1 MKRMMKNII
10 NVILGALLLALIS
23 CGGIGGGLGGNSD
36 SDEKAYIGFSADV
49 ARFVVASQKLAEA
62 DVCKVELVAEK
73 ILDDGKTE
81 NVKIEGAE
89 WKSLADLR
97 KATLEFYKGTYNF
110 YLNLYAET
118 EIYEDGAYHLK
129 LVQTA
134 KIENKEIVAGKNT
147 LTFNSNYVDTGDL
160 AVGWACSI
168 ADGKVCPANY
178 AIGTLYNIDDPK
190 NVKNIT
196 LWNWD
201 DGEKKTRNFAVV
213 EKDLDNGFYVLDVAF
228 YDKQIVYPGNEARY
242 EGANLLATKH
252 AIVAVNGFQTY
263 KAFEI
268 DFDEIAREGDA
279 YPMEKE
285 YQLDISVDSALI
297 GSNFNHIFADL
308 RYFPSNSKYLSQLKN
323 LVVQENCIS
332 ADGGRKLL
340 KNSEG
345 FLDLADKS
353 KWLGNFDNNDEE
365 DAKRKISINETNN
378 TLTMTRT
385 VKVTPGL
392 DGKGYFFLTI
402 LYENRDI
409 PGYAIDTFALPADA
423 ILLEEDKVNHIS
435 LTSYERDT
443 KAPVSGSISWTSS
456 DVGGELHVEFDR
468 EKKHKLLNRCNFSIA
483 VLKHGGNPEN
493 PEDYIE
499 ATDWKAKFLYGGKDI
514 NDFAPAGKAFY
525 FTNTAKEMLIESMG
539 DQIREQII
547 DEDPN
552 LSEEEINKKIDEK
565 IKEMM
570 NEYNQ
575 PDCLAFIGGNE
586 PSESPIETAL
596 PFETAGRY
604 QLFVSCKV
612 NGVTLSDTFD
622 IDIENMTRVYCN
634 LRTPPNID
642 YHDDT
647 LRDLEE
653 DLSKVSTPVYLQ
665 MDGSLGDIS
674 DNDLKQ
680 DCISATWTK
689 INHINMPFELD
700 ISGLEDI
707 EEIKTS
713 SIENQNI
720 FAISLIQE
728 KISSTAIKVGSESMP
743 CAVTICYKEK
753 QEEDDDNED
762 TPDVTKI
769 YTVKYI
775 HKDAFEGSNIS
786 SITFEDEEGWYA
798 TKDTDKWASA
808 ISDGIPTDWNEG
820 TDWIKV
826 EASDGKTVS
835 QKLSEMLLAEESDQ
849 RWYIVKNKSGE

>member
-62 DVCKVELVAEK
+62 DVCKVELTAEK
-73 ILDDGKTE
+73 ILADGKTE
-81 NVKIEGAE
+81 KVKIEGAE
-89 WKSLADLR
+89 WKSLAELR
-97 KATLEFYKGTYNF
+97 KATLEFYKGKYNF

-118 EIYEDGAYHLK
+118 KIYEDGAYHLK

-134 KIENKEIVAGKNT
+134 KIENQEIVAGKNT
-147 LTFNSNYVDTGDL
+147 LTFNSTYVDTGDL

-178 AIGTLYNIDDPK
+178 AIGTIYNIDDPK

-201 DGEKKTRNFAVV
+201 DAEKKTRNFAVV

-228 YDKQIVYPGNEARY
+228 YDKQIVYPENETRY

-252 AIVAVNGFQTY
+252 AVVAVNGFQTY
-263 KAFEI
+263 KEFTI

-285 YQLDISVDSALI
+285 YQLDISVDSSWI
-297 GSNFNHIFADL
+297 GSKFTHIFSDL

-323 LVVQENCIS
+323 LVAEGNYIPS
-332 ADGGRKLL
+332 DNGRKLM

-353 KWLGNFDNNDEE
+353 KWLCNFDNFADETDAE
-365 DAKRKISINETNN
+365 DAKRKITINETNN

-402 LYENRDI
+402 LYENLDI
-409 PGYAIDTFALPADA
+409 PGYAIDTFALPANE
-423 ILLEEDKVNHIS
+423 IELKEGQVNRIV

-443 KAPVSGSISWTSS
+443 KAPADGEISWESR
-456 DVGGELHVEFDR
+456 DAGGDLHVEVGR
-468 EKKHKLLNRCNFSIA
+468 ENKRMFLNLCNLTIA

-493 PEDYIE
+493 SEDYIE
-499 ATDWKAKFLYGGKDI
+499 ATDWNAKFLYGGKDI

-525 FTNTAKEMLIESMG
+525 FTKTAKEMMIESIG

-547 DEDPN
+547 AEDPN

-570 NEYNQ
+570 NEYNE
-575 PDCLAFIGGNE
+575 PDNLTFIGGNE
-586 PSESPIETAL
+586 PSEPPIETAL
-596 PFETAGRY
+596 PFEAAGRY

-622 IDIENMTRVYCN
+622 IDIENMTEVYCN
-634 LRTPPNID
+634 LRSPTSID
-642 YHDDT
+642 YLNSGLT
-647 LRDLEE
+647 SLGN
-653 DLSKVSTPVYLQ
+653 DLSKVSTPVYL
-665 MDGSLGDIS
+665 DLDVSLDQIE
-674 DNDLKQ
+674 NADLLQ
-680 DCISATWTK
+680 QCISAIWSK
-689 INHINMPFELD
+689 INVINMPFELD
-700 ISGLEDI
+700 ISDLEDI
-707 EEIKTS
+707 KEIATS

-720 FAISLIQE
+720 FAISLINE
-728 KISSTAIKVGSESMP
+728 KISSTAIKVGSEYMP
-743 CAVTICYKEK
+743 CAVTICS
-753 QEEDDDNED
+753 EEAWVTNDDDEEIS
-762 TPDVTKI
+762 VI
-769 YTVKYI
+769 YGVKAI
-775 HKDAFEGSNIS
+775 HKDAFDGSYIS
-786 SITFEDEEGWYA
+786 SITFEDESGWYA
-798 TKDTDKWASA
+798 TSVESDWNSA
-808 ISDGIPTDWNEG
+808 LNEG
-820 TDWIKV
+820 TAPESLGSFEKV
-826 EASDGKTVS
+826 VARDGKTVS
-835 QKLSEMLLAEESDQ
+835 EILTEMFLSDSDS
-849 RWYIVKNKSGE
+849 RKFLIKKD

>member
-1 MKRMMKNII
+1 MKKMMKKII
-10 NVILGALLLALIS
+10 NVIFGALLLSLIS

-49 ARFVVASQKLAEA
+49 ARFVVASQKLEEKN
-62 DVCKVELVAEK
+62 VCKVELTAEK

-89 WKSLADLR
+89 WKSLAELR
-97 KATLEFYKGTYNF
+97 KATLEFYKGKYNF

-178 AIGTLYNIDDPK
+178 AIGTIYNIDDPK

-285 YQLDISVDSALI
+285 YQLELSVDSAWI
-297 GSNFNHIFADL
+297 GSKFTHIFADL
-308 RYFPSNSKYLSQLKN
+308 RYFPSNNKYLSQLKN
-323 LVVQENCIS
+323 LVVEENCIS
-332 ADGGRKLL
+332 AANGRKLL
-340 KNSEG
+340 KNSES
-345 FLDLADKS
+345 FIDLSDKS
-353 KWLGNFDNNDEE
+353 KWLGNFDNFVDETDAE
-365 DAKRKISINETNN
+365 DAKRKININNENN

-392 DGKGYFFLTI
+392 DGKGYFFFTI
-402 LYENRDI
+402 LYENSDI

-435 LTSYERDT
+435 LTPYERDT
-443 KAPVSGSISWTSS
+443 KASAGGAISWEKR
-456 DVGGELHVEFDR
+456 DVGGELHVEIAN
-468 EKKHKLLNRCNFSIA
+468 EIKKAFLNYVNVSVT
-483 VLKHGGNPEN
+483 VLKYGGDPFS
-493 PEDYIE
+493 DSDLID
-499 ATDWKAKFLYGGKDI
+499 ATDWNAKLLYGGRDI
-514 NDFAPAGKAFY
+514 NDFAPAGKTFY
-525 FTNTAKEMLIESMG
+525 TYVDSKSSYPELPS
-539 DQIREQII
+539 
-547 DEDPN
+547 
-552 LSEEEINKKIDEK
+552 S
-565 IKEMM
+565 
-570 NEYNQ
+570 
-575 PDCLAFIGGNE
+575 LALAVSSGCPLEVG
-586 PSESPIETAL
+586 
-596 PFETAGRY
+596 GRY

-612 NGVTLSDTFD
+612 GGVTLSDTFD
-622 IDIENMTRVYCN
+622 LDFENMTLIRQNFDVPQNTEEFNTSLTN
-634 LRTPPNID
+634 LDNKLNVSGPIYLKMKGN
-642 YHDDT
+642 
-647 LRDLEE
+647 LSNLESE
-653 DLSKVSTPVYLQ
+653 LATVNN
-665 MDGSLGDIS
+665 SLF
-674 DNDLKQ
+674 
-680 DCISATWTK
+680 TK
-689 INHINMPFELD
+689 INSFTTFDFELD
-700 ISGLEDI
+700 LSELITYLTETSYLSS
-707 EEIKTS
+707 S
-713 SIENQNI
+713 SINNQHINGLYLNTNVI
-720 FAISLIQE
+720 DDN
-728 KISSTAIKVGSESMP
+728 AIKVGSESKP
-743 CAVTICYKEK
+743 CAVTICYKEIAVD
-753 QEEDDDNED
+753 DDDNDE
-762 TPDVTKI
+762 TPDVMKT
-769 YTVKYI
+769 YAVKAI
-775 HKDAFEGSNIS
+775 GKDAFNGSYIS

-798 TKDTDKWASA
+798 TKDTDKWAGA

-826 EASDGKTVS
+826 EASDEKTVT
-835 QKLSEMLLAEESDQ
+835 QKLSEMLLAEDSEN
-849 RWYIVKNKSGE
+849 RWYIVNDKN

>member
-62 DVCKVELVAEK
+62 DVCKVELLAEK
-73 ILDDGKTE
+73 VLDDGKTE
-81 NVKIEGAE
+81 KVKIEGAE
-89 WKSLADLR
+89 WKSLAELR
-97 KATLEFYKGTYNF
+97 KATLEFYKGKYNF

-118 EIYEDGAYHLK
+118 KIYEDGAYHLK

-134 KIENKEIVAGKNT
+134 KIENQEIVAGKNT
-147 LTFNSNYVDTGDL
+147 LTFNSTYVDTGDL

-178 AIGTLYNIDDPK
+178 AIGTIYNIDDPK

-201 DGEKKTRNFAVV
+201 DAEKKTRNFAVV

-228 YDKQIVYPGNEARY
+228 YDKQIVYPENEARY

-279 YPMEKE
+279 YPLEKE
-285 YQLDISVDSALI
+285 YQLDISVDSSWI
-297 GSNFNHIFADL
+297 GSKFTHIFADL

-323 LVVQENCIS
+323 LVADGNYFS
-332 ADGGRKLL
+332 ADNDRILM

-353 KWLGNFDNNDEE
+353 KWLGNFDNNVDETDAE
-365 DAKRKISINETNN
+365 DTKRKISINETNN

-402 LYENRDI
+402 LYENLDI
-409 PGYAIDTFALPADA
+409 PGYAIDCVALP
-423 ILLEEDKVNHIS
+423 VNEIELKEGQVNRIS

-443 KAPVSGSISWTSS
+443 KAPAGGAISWESR
-456 DVGGELHVEFDR
+456 DVGGDLHVEVGR
-468 EKKHKLLNRCNFSIA
+468 ENKRMLLNRCNLSIA
-483 VLKHGGNPEN
+483 VIKHGGTPEN

-525 FTNTAKEMLIESMG
+525 FTKTVKEMMIEAMG
-539 DQIREQII
+539 DNIREQII
-547 DEDPN
+547 AEDPN

-570 NEYNQ
+570 NEDNQ
-575 PDCLAFIGGNE
+575 PDSLAFIGGNE
-586 PSESPIETAL
+586 SSESSNETAL

-634 LRTPPNID
+634 LRTPSSID
-642 YHDDT
+642 YHNST
-647 LRDLEE
+647 LTKLEE
-653 DLSKVSTPVYLQ
+653 NLSKVSTPVYLQ
-665 MDGSLGDIS
+665 MGGSLGAITDT
-674 DNDLKQ
+674 NLKQ
-680 DCISATWTK
+680 QCISATWSK
-689 INHINMPFELD
+689 INDINMPFELD

-707 EEIKTS
+707 KEIETS

-720 FAISLIQE
+720 FAISLINE
-728 KISSTAIKVGSESMP
+728 KISSTAIKVGSEYMP
-743 CAVTICYKEK
+743 CAVTICS
-753 QEEDDDNED
+753 EEAWVTNDDDEEIS
-762 TPDVTKI
+762 VI
-769 YTVKYI
+769 YGVKAI
-775 HKDAFEGSNIS
+775 HKDAFDGSYIS
-786 SITFEDEEGWYA
+786 SITFEDESGWWA
-798 TKDTDKWASA
+798 TSVESDWNSA
-808 ISDGIPTDWNEG
+808 LNEG
-820 TDWIKV
+820 TAPESFGSFEKV
-826 EASDGKTVS
+826 VARDGKTVS
-835 QKLSEMLLAEESDQ
+835 EILTEMLLNSDSDS
-849 RWYIVKNKSGE
+849 RKFLIKKD

>member
-1 MKRMMKNII
+1 MKKMMKKII
-10 NVILGALLLALIS
+10 NVIFGALLLTLIS
-23 CGGIGGGLGGNSD
+23 CGGIGGRIGNSD

-49 ARFVVASQKLAEA
+49 ARFVVASQKLEEKN
-62 DVCKVELVAEK
+62 VCKVELTAEK
-73 ILDDGKTE
+73 NLDDGKTE

-89 WKSLADLR
+89 WKSLAELR
-97 KATLEFYKGTYNF
+97 KATLEFYKGKYNF

-168 ADGKVCPANY
+168 ADGKTCPANY
-178 AIGTLYNIDDPK
+178 AIGTIYNIDDPK

-285 YQLDISVDSALI
+285 YQLDISVNSALI

-323 LVVQENCIS
+323 LVAQENCIS

-353 KWLGNFDNNDEE
+353 KWLGNFDNFVDETDAE
-365 DAKRKISINETNN
+365 DAKRKISINETDN

-402 LYENRDI
+402 LYENLDI
-409 PGYAIDTFALPADA
+409 PGYAIDTFALPADE

-443 KAPVSGSISWTSS
+443 KAPVSGSISWASS
-456 DVGGELHVEFDR
+456 DVGGDLYVEISSDLKR
-468 EKKHKLLNRCNFSIA
+468 TLLNLGNFSIS
-483 VLKHGGNPEN
+483 VLKRGGDPLNA
-493 PEDYIE
+493 EDYID
-499 ATDWKAKFLYGGKDI
+499 ATDWKAKLLYGGKDI
-514 NDFAPAGKAFY
+514 NDFAPDGSCFYAVKNTKEEARNQGLPEEQVAMMPSALMLTAG
-525 FTNTAKEMLIESMG
+525 
-539 DQIREQII
+539 
-547 DEDPN
+547 N
-552 LSEEEINKKIDEK
+552 LYAD
-565 IKEMM
+565 
-570 NEYNQ
+570 
-575 PDCLAFIGGNE
+575 
-586 PSESPIETAL
+586 L
-596 PFETAGRY
+596 PLEVGGRY

-612 NGVTLSDTFD
+612 GEVTLGDTFD
-622 IDIENMTRVYCN
+622 LDFENKSYIKTDFRTPTLMTAIEGD
-634 LRTPPNID
+634 LRTLQEELDKISSPLLLQIEGD
-642 YHDDT
+642 FT
-647 LRDLEE
+647 SESLESQLVTIQE
-653 DLSKVSTPVYLQ
+653 DIFRTINSI
-665 MDGSLGDIS
+665 SLP
-674 DNDLKQ
+674 L
-680 DCISATWTK
+680 
-689 INHINMPFELD
+689 ELD
-700 ISGLEDI
+700 ISDLKDFKELSAS
-707 EEIKTS
+707 S
-713 SIENQNI
+713 SINNTNI
-720 FAISLIQE
+720 NILYLIQE
-728 KISSTAIKVGSESMP
+728 QIDDNAIKVGTENMP
-743 CAVTICYKEK
+743 CDVTICSRDIKV
-753 QEEDDDNED
+753 DN
-762 TPDVTKI
+762 TPQRF
-769 YTVKYI
+769 TVKAI
-775 HKDAFEGSNIS
+775 SKDAFVGSKINT
-786 SITFEDEEGWYA
+786 ITFEDEDSWYA
-798 TKDTDKWASA
+798 TQNVLGWENYSPTEGISA
-808 ISDGIPTDWNEG
+808 YAIQENFFT
-820 TDWIKV
+820 KV

-849 RWYIVKNKSGE
+849 RWYIVKN